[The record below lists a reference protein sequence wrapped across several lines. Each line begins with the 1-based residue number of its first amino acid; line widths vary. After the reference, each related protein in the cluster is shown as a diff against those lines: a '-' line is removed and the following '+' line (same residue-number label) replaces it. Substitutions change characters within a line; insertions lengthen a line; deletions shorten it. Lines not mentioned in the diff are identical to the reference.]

1 MKSFLKIFLSI
12 CGIGFAIFVGVILM
26 IAAAFGS
33 FDKDYLVTELKE
45 NFEKKRTEI
54 YEVKDY
60 VNKIIPPNKC
70 RS

>member
-1 MKSFLKIFLSI
+1 MKSFLKIFLII

-33 FDKDYLVTELKE
+33 FDNDYSVTELKE
-45 NFEKKRTEI
+45 NFEEKRTEI

>member
-1 MKSFLKIFLSI
+1 MII

-33 FDKDYLVTELKE
+33 FDKDYSVTELKE
-45 NFEKKRTEI
+45 NFEEKRTEI

>member
-1 MKSFLKIFLSI
+1 MKSFLKIFLII
-12 CGIGFAIFVGVILM
+12 CGIGFAIFVDIILM
-26 IAAAFGS
+26 IATAIGS
-33 FDKDYLVTELKE
+33 FDKNYSVTELKE
-45 NFEKKRTEI
+45 NFEEKRTEI